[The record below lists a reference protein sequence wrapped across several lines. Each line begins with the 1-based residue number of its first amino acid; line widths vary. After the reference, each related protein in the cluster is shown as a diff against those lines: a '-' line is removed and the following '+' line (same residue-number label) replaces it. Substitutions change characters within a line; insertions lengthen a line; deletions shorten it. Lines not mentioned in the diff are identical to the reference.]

1 MEDVSAKSERSTQ
14 FWTEEFCGKLR
25 PPIRVVTAYIPCSLG
40 VIFGALGS
48 VGWVGGWAHVT
59 LEPIWANRA
68 RGDRMTTKKC
78 GRLSFNHAFD
88 MLMGIGIP

>member
-14 FWTEEFCGKLR
+14 FWAEEFCEKLR

-40 VIFGALGS
+40 AILGALGS
-48 VGWVGGWAHVT
+48 VGGWARVT

-68 RGDRMTTKKC
+68 RGDLMTTKKC
-78 GRLSFNHAFD
+78 GRLSYNHAFD